1 MDDEL
6 DELIVAVRADTQAFA
21 ADMRTMRGTF
31 DTTLVD
37 SFEQAGR
44 VLERGLLAAIRK
56 GSLGFED
63 LQRMASAALDQIAAQ
78 ALQLGL
84 ENLFAAPAGSG
95 IGHAL
100 GGAVGAL
107 LGLPG
112 RATGGLIVLRRFAG
126 DRKHARAQW
135 HERLADHRDIGKFIA
150 HRHQPVIGGHDRHL
164 TPVELSLSQHLVN
177 GHRRLAARKR
187 DHSAAARIN
196 RAFDDEAHI
205 ACDGLCHFGRAV
217 IVPPFDLGH
226 KILNSCCNI
235 CGTGGT
241 GRRSRIPLHSYQ
253 VTPSRSV
260 SAMLVDGPQLPDV
273 YFLGVMLFAF
283 HPARI

>member
-63 LQRMASAALDQIAAQ
+63 LQRMANAALDQIAAQ

-107 LGLPG
+107 FGLSGGRARPGGLRPHERGPG
-112 RATGGLIVLRRFAG
+112 RARIRTGRAPLRRPRGHHAG
-126 DRKHARAQW
+126 DAA
-135 HERLADHRDIGKFIA
+135 
-150 HRHQPVIGGHDRHL
+150 
-164 TPVELSLSQHLVN
+164 
-177 GHRRLAARKR
+177 GHRWPRR
-187 DHSAAARIN
+187 AAALV
-196 RAFDDEAHI
+196 AA
-205 ACDGLCHFGRAV
+205 
-217 IVPPFDLGH
+217 
-226 KILNSCCNI
+226 
-235 CGTGGT
+235 
-241 GRRSRIPLHSYQ
+241 SRQRGAPRPRP
-253 VTPSRSV
+253 VT
-260 SAMLVDGPQLPDV
+260 LPQ
-273 YFLGVMLFAF
+273 
-283 HPARI
+283 

>member
-63 LQRMASAALDQIAAQ
+63 LQRMANAALDQIAAQ

-100 GGAVGAL
+100 GGAVGVV
-107 LGLPG
+107 
-112 RATGGLIVLRRFAG
+112 T
-126 DRKHARAQW
+126 
-135 HERLADHRDIGKFIA
+135 
-150 HRHQPVIGGHDRHL
+150 HD
-164 TPVELSLSQHLVN
+164 
-177 GHRRLAARKR
+177 A
-187 DHSAAARIN
+187 
-196 RAFDDEAHI
+196 
-205 ACDGLCHFGRAV
+205 
-217 IVPPFDLGH
+217 
-226 KILNSCCNI
+226 
-235 CGTGGT
+235 
-241 GRRSRIPLHSYQ
+241 
-253 VTPSRSV
+253 V
-260 SAMLVDGPQLPDV
+260 SASSAHGSPMPLAHSSPVSV
-273 YFLGVMLFAF
+273 TESV
-283 HPARI
+283 